1 MNTMPD
7 MPQPSV
13 PCWKH
18 QQTYYEGFQ
27 RTIYTTNEET
37 FFPEGYLIVSRTDL
51 EGRIT
56 HANEAFV
63 KMSGW
68 EREDLI
74 GSLHSILRHPDLPRV
89 AFKGLWDDVRAGKKW
104 HGYVKNLRKDGGFY
118 WVYATIIP
126 NVRNGKIVS
135 YTSVRRQPSREKV
148 NECTKLYYQLLA
160 EERKAANL
168 PPPPPPAGTEQSI
181 KALALALAN

>member
-1 MNTMPD
+1 M
-7 MPQPSV
+7 
-13 PCWKH
+13 
-18 QQTYYEGFQ
+18 
-27 RTIYTTNEET
+27 
-37 FFPEGYLIVSRTDL
+37 
-51 EGRIT
+51 
-56 HANEAFV
+56 
-63 KMSGW
+63 
-68 EREDLI
+68 
-74 GSLHSILRHPDLPRV
+74 
-89 AFKGLWDDVRAGKKW
+89 
-104 HGYVKNLRKDGGFY
+104 
-118 WVYATIIP
+118 YATIIP